1 MLLDEP
7 STGMDPG
14 ARRQLWSV
22 ISSQVIERMLPGE
35 PQEVASSVSGPPA
48 SFALGSGDR
57 GPHVGLEVS
66 EASEGG
72 GGRCVVLS
80 SHIME
85 ECEALCTRV
94 GIMAHGQIK

>member
-14 ARRQLWSV
+14 ARRQLWTV
-22 ISSQVIERMLPGE
+22 IGSQVIEQPRPGPLQEGASGSLSGLPGSGE
-35 PQEVASSVSGPPA
+35 GAAHVRLEVAG
-48 SFALGSGDR
+48 
-57 GPHVGLEVS
+57 
-66 EASEGG
+66 ASEGG

-94 GIMAHGQIK
+94 GIMAQGKIK